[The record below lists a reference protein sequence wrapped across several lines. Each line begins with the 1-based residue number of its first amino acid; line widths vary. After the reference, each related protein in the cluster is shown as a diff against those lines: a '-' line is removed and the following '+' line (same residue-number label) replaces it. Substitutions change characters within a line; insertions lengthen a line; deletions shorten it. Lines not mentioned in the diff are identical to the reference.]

1 MKGFLEWFK
10 SGTKMKRWILLLLVG
25 IILAG
30 YGMATILV
38 SKELAFADVAKII
51 LIFVL
56 GFTCVI
62 LALVFMQKRT
72 LELLVE
78 ASDSRLQN
86 KKDVNSLIF
95 NKKVYNEGPKVVVI
109 GGGTG
114 LNTVLKGLKHYTNN
128 ITAIVTVSN
137 YGKNRTNS
145 QKQLNSLPIED
156 IKESI
161 VALSHNEAAME
172 GLFSTTF
179 TEGVL
184 RDLSFG
190 DIYFSSMNKLYGDF
204 TESVKESKDILNMV
218 GKVLPVTLDE
228 MTICAEL
235 EDGTIVEEKDKIPQ
249 MVYEK
254 VSKIARIFVRPTNCR
269 PAPGVL
275 EAIAEA
281 DAIVIGPGS
290 LYTNVIPNL
299 LIKNVAKT
307 IRESKAIKI
316 YVSNIMT
323 EPGQT
328 DNYGVSD
335 HLQAIIDHA
344 GKGIV
349 DYCIYDT
356 GEIIPEFIKRYNRQ
370 GADLVE
376 QDIAKAKGKGVNL
389 LQRNLSFVEG
399 EYIRHNPD
407 AIAASIIELICDDLK
422 FEDRQNA
429 PEFLKLNSMLKEKK
443 RKIKKEKTVLPKEH
457 KKQGNRKK
465 SKFQAKYEERIQ
477 SIRHS
482 EKAKPAKVKEAEDTK
497 KETAKRN
504 KKQKHSKK
512 HEKATK

>member
-10 SGTKMKRWILLLLVG
+10 KGTKMKRWMLLILIGVL
-25 IILAG
+25 LAG
-30 YGMATILV
+30 YGMSSILV
-38 SKELAFADVAKII
+38 SKELEFLEVFKII
-51 LIFVL
+51 IIFVL
-56 GFTCVI
+56 GFSCIVLGI
-62 LALVFMQKRT
+62 VFMQKRT

-86 KKDVNSLIF
+86 KKDINSLIF

-137 YGKNRTNS
+137 YGKNRSNS
-145 QKQLNSLPIED
+145 EMELNSLPIQD

-161 VALSHNEAAME
+161 IALSKNDVAME
-172 GLFSTTF
+172 GLLNTKF
-179 TEGVL
+179 TEGML
-184 RDLSFG
+184 RNISFG
-190 DIYFSSMNKLYGDF
+190 DIYFSGMNKLYGDF
-204 TESVKESKDILNMV
+204 TESIKQSKDILNMV

-235 EDGTIVEEKDKIPQ
+235 EDGTIVEEKEKIPQ
-249 MVYEK
+249 KVYEK
-254 VSKIARIFVRPTNCR
+254 VSKISRIYLRPTNCR

-275 EAIAEA
+275 EAIVEA
-281 DAIVIGPGS
+281 DAIVLGPGS

-299 LIKNVAKT
+299 LIKNVSKT

-356 GEIIPEFIKRYNRQ
+356 GEIVPEFIKRYNRQ

-376 QDIAKAKGKGVNL
+376 QDITKAKGKGVNL
-389 LQRNLSFVEG
+389 MQRNMAFVEG
-399 EYIRHNPD
+399 EFIRHNPD

-429 PEFLKLNSMLKEKK
+429 PEFLKLNSILKEKK
-443 RKIKKEKTVLPKEH
+443 KKIKKEKPVLHKNNKKENN
-457 KKQGNRKK
+457 KKK
-465 SKFQAKYEERIQ
+465 SKFQSKYEERIQ
-477 SIRHS
+477 SIRHTEDKKIENRKAIE
-482 EKAKPAKVKEAEDTK
+482 EKRNEKLKHK
-497 KETAKRN
+497 KN
-504 KKQKHSKK
+504 KKQIAKK
-512 HEKATK
+512 

>member
-10 SGTKMKRWILLLLVG
+10 KGTKMKRWMLLILIGVL
-25 IILAG
+25 LAG
-30 YGMATILV
+30 YGMSSILV
-38 SKELAFADVAKII
+38 SKELEFLEVFKII
-51 LIFVL
+51 IIFVL
-56 GFTCVI
+56 GFSCIVLGI
-62 LALVFMQKRT
+62 VFMQKRT

-86 KKDVNSLIF
+86 KKDINSLIF

-137 YGKNRTNS
+137 YGKNRSNS
-145 QKQLNSLPIED
+145 EMELNSLPIQD

-161 VALSHNEAAME
+161 IALSKNDVAME
-172 GLFSTTF
+172 GLLNTKF
-179 TEGVL
+179 TEGML
-184 RDLSFG
+184 RNISFG
-190 DIYFSSMNKLYGDF
+190 DIYFSGMNKLYGDF
-204 TESVKESKDILNMV
+204 TESIKQSKDILNMV

-235 EDGTIVEEKDKIPQ
+235 EDGTIVEEKEKIPQ
-249 MVYEK
+249 KVYEK
-254 VSKIARIFVRPTNCR
+254 VSKISRIYLRPTNCR

-275 EAIAEA
+275 EAIVEA

-299 LIKNVAKT
+299 LIKNVSKT

-356 GEIIPEFIKRYNRQ
+356 GEIVPEFIKRYNRQ

-376 QDIAKAKGKGVNL
+376 QDITKAKGKGVNL
-389 LQRNLSFVEG
+389 MQRNMAFVEG
-399 EYIRHNPD
+399 EFIRHNPD

-429 PEFLKLNSMLKEKK
+429 PEFLKLNSILKEKK
-443 RKIKKEKTVLPKEH
+443 KKIKKEKPVLHKNNKKENN
-457 KKQGNRKK
+457 KKK
-465 SKFQAKYEERIQ
+465 SKFQSKYEERIQ
-477 SIRHS
+477 SIRHTEDKKIENRKAIE
-482 EKAKPAKVKEAEDTK
+482 EKRNEKLKHK
-497 KETAKRN
+497 KN
-504 KKQKHSKK
+504 KKQIAKK
-512 HEKATK
+512 